1 MGTQNTRWVAL
12 LTTMAIVLYLCWLM
26 IQPFV
31 DVLLWSTVLAI
42 IAYPANLRLR
52 RRGYSPPV
60 SAALT
65 TVLVVLVILIPLT
78 LVTTAVVRQAGDAA
92 RMVYHGFHEVLG
104 PESRLLDWMAQY
116 VDVGPLRDP
125 KAIAER
131 VGQFSGAV
139 ASRTLGLLGGILGAV
154 VQIFF
159 VLFTLYYLLR
169 DSDSVVPAVRGM
181 LPLKSDQA
189 DTVFRRTH
197 EVITA
202 SVNGVLLIAGIQ
214 GLLGMIGFM
223 ICGLPSPVLWGVV
236 MFVLSTIPMAG
247 AAIVWVPAAI
257 FLAATGKWGYAIFLA
272 AWGGLVIGLIDNL
285 LRPRLVGQRARLHE
299 LLIFFAV
306 LGGLQV
312 FGVLGLF
319 VGPVVVA
326 IALAMVEV
334 FRQANLA
341 DDARVELGNGVIVAP
356 AADVLAVP
364 PSSPQVAG
372 VVAAVEAATGAGE
385 PPTATTPSAA
395 APQTP

>member
-12 LTTMAIVLYLCWLM
+12 LATMAIVLYLCWLM

-52 RRGYSPPV
+52 ARGYSQAA
-60 SAALT
+60 SAMLT
-65 TVLVVLVILIPLT
+65 TVLVVVVVLLPLT
-78 LVTTAVVRQAGDAA
+78 LVTTAVVRQAGEAA
-92 RMVYHGFHEVLG
+92 NMVYHGFHEVLG
-104 PESRLLDWMAQY
+104 RDSKALDWAAQY

-125 KAIAER
+125 KAIADR

-139 ASRTLGLLGGILGAV
+139 ASRTLGILGGILGAV

-181 LPLKSDQA
+181 LPLKPDQA

-214 GLLGMIGFM
+214 GLLGMIAFM

-247 AAIVWVPAAI
+247 AAIVWLPAAI

-272 AWGGLVIGLIDNL
+272 AWGALVIGMIDNVL
-285 LRPRLVGQRARLHE
+285 RVTWGHIIDPAWTVNRVWCALLGVEAPQGPGAGASAFALTVTVLLLVVVIERKLRP
-299 LLIFFAV
+299 
-306 LGGLQV
+306 
-312 FGVLGLF
+312 
-319 VGPVVVA
+319 
-326 IALAMVEV
+326 VE
-334 FRQANLA
+334 
-341 DDARVELGNGVIVAP
+341 IV
-356 AADVLAVP
+356 
-364 PSSPQVAG
+364 S
-372 VVAAVEAATGAGE
+372 
-385 PPTATTPSAA
+385 
-395 APQTP
+395 